1 MFNSPV
7 GDRLG
12 VEREVKEYVMDFSM
26 ASSIT
31 N

>member
-7 GDRLG
+7 GDGLG
-12 VEREVKEYVMDFSM
+12 VEREVKEDVMDFSR